1 MFCLAKIIIFSVI
14 FCCIRCFLAKILAVF
29 YIMQSVGNGLLL
41 LCLTL
46 FLEAESEK
54 QEHRK
59 GVTGKD
65 KPNGVPVANLKE
77 VAAHLFHIGI
87 MVYHRLCHKHAE
99 GCTEAVVIIINSP
112 CALLRISGFVL
123 WSTNSAPEMLKKS
136 NATP

>member
-46 FLEAESEK
+46 FLEAEGEK

-65 KPNGVPVANLKE
+65 KPDGVPVANLKE
-77 VAAHLFHIGI
+77 VAAHLFHLGV

-99 GCTEAVVIIINSP
+99 GCTEAVGHNHKQSLCAAAYLGF
-112 CALLRISGFVL
+112 CALVYEQR
-123 WSTNSAPEMLKKS
+123 A
-136 NATP
+136 